1 MILWNKVVQIF
12 ELCSLRSVYSWAI
25 IKMQGQGYHVVGH
38 GNLFYTRAKVF
49 ILRHRKIRPCIAGCG
64 VLFLVV
70 RPAAHVS
77 NRCKSG
83 IRPVVGRI

>member
-38 GNLFYTRAKVF
+38 GNLFYIGHIKGNLFYPRQASPRCPYSMVILMQYVPKNPVF
-49 ILRHRKIRPCIAGCG
+49 MRGKG
-64 VLFLVV
+64 
-70 RPAAHVS
+70 
-77 NRCKSG
+77 
-83 IRPVVGRI
+83 